1 MLSRRLLI
9 WFKITFK
16 SEQEGFIL
24 NVYTRCPVNSRWPLD
39 CRLYKFLQNC
49 CCIIIIVF
57 SAYKAKP
64 LYELLLESLQDMLGT
79 KGSTEEF
86 QKDETTQSISLFT
99 PQIQQQMKIKG
110 IYDPLLIINF
120 ETIFTACLEN
130 LEKSS
135 LENTTNDM

>member
-1 MLSRRLLI
+1 M
-9 WFKITFK
+9 
-16 SEQEGFIL
+16 
-24 NVYTRCPVNSRWPLD
+24 
-39 CRLYKFLQNC
+39 
-49 CCIIIIVF
+49 
-57 SAYKAKP
+57 
-64 LYELLLESLQDMLGT
+64 YELLLESLQDMLGT
-79 KGSTEEF
+79 RGSTGEF

-135 LENTTNDM
+135 MENTTNDM

>member
-1 MLSRRLLI
+1 MFLSWL
-9 WFKITFK
+9 FTP
-16 SEQEGFIL
+16 G
-24 NVYTRCPVNSRWPLD
+24 
-39 CRLYKFLQNC
+39 
-49 CCIIIIVF
+49 IIVF
-57 SAYKAKP
+57 SAYKAKS

-79 KGSTEEF
+79 RGSTEEF

-135 LENTTNDM
+135 MENTTNDM